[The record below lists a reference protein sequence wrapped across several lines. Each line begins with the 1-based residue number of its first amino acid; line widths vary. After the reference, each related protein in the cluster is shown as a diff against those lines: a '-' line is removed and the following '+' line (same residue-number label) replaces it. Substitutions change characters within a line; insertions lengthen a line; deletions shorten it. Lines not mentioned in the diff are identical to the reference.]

1 MSCKRDGFKISKV
14 SEPELTLR
22 LDVAQFVEGGAGVAS
37 ALSSLDRPHEAS
49 RCSIPSLSPVLKLP
63 EIFSRWKR
71 L

>member
-1 MSCKRDGFKISKV
+1 MI
-14 SEPELTLR
+14 SEPALTLR
-22 LDVAQFVEGGAGVAS
+22 LDVAQLVEGGAGVAP
-37 ALSSLDRPHEAS
+37 ALSPLDRAHEVS